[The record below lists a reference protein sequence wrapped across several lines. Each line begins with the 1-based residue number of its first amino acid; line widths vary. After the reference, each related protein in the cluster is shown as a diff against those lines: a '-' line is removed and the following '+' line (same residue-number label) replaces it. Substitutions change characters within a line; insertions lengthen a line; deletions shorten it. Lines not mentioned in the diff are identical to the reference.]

1 MQALVSDNSM
11 GVTPPLIE
19 VGLVVAAQGLRGEL
33 RVLPSSDFAERFLK
47 PGPRWLQTADEP
59 PRAVELLRGRCLS
72 RKGLYGIRLK
82 GIATRN
88 QAEALVRYRLLA
100 DGSTRPAL
108 AAGEFH
114 LLDLEGLEVRLD
126 PAGPALGTVVDL
138 LHGGNDLLEIRLRH
152 GGQSVLVPFV
162 EAIVPQVHVAEG
174 WILLCPPTGLLPITA
189 QPTPADAIGSPHQ
202 PES

>member
-1 MQALVSDNSM
+1 MRA
-11 GVTPPLIE
+11 TPPLVE
-19 VGLVVAAQGLRGEL
+19 VGLVVAAQGLKGEL
-33 RVLPSSDFAERFLK
+33 RVLSSSDFAERFLK
-47 PGPRWLQTADEP
+47 PGPRWLQKVDEP

-82 GIATRN
+82 GIETRN
-88 QAEALVRYRLLA
+88 QAESLVRHRLLA
-100 DGSTRPAL
+100 DATTRPPM

-126 PAGPALGTVVDL
+126 PAGPTLGTVVDL

-162 EAIVPQVHVAEG
+162 EAIVPQVCLEDG
-174 WILLCPPTGLLPITA
+174 WILLCPPAGLLPIEA
-189 QPTPADAIGSPHQ
+189 QLATADAIGSAHQ

>member
-1 MQALVSDNSM
+1 MRA
-11 GVTPPLIE
+11 TPPLVE
-19 VGLVVAAQGLRGEL
+19 VGLVVAAQGLKGEL
-33 RVLPSSDFAERFLK
+33 RVLSSSDFAERFLK
-47 PGPRWLQTADEP
+47 PGPRWLQKVDAP

-82 GIATRN
+82 GIETRN
-88 QAEALVRYRLLA
+88 QAESLVRHRLLA
-100 DGSTRPAL
+100 DATTRPPM

-126 PAGPALGTVVDL
+126 PAGPTLGTVVDL

-162 EAIVPQVHVAEG
+162 EAIVPQVCLEDG
-174 WILLCPPTGLLPITA
+174 WILLCPPAGLLPIEA
-189 QPTPADAIGSPHQ
+189 QLATADAIGSAHQ

>member
-1 MQALVSDNSM
+1 MVNA
-11 GVTPPLIE
+11 TPPLVE
-19 VGLVVAAQGLRGEL
+19 VGLVVAAQGLKGEL
-33 RVLPSSDFAERFLK
+33 RVLSSSDFPERFLE
-47 PGPRWLQTADEP
+47 PGFRWLQKLDEP
-59 PRAVELLRGRCLS
+59 PRAVELWQGRCLT

-88 QAEALVRYRLLA
+88 QAETLVRHRLLA
-100 DGSTRPAL
+100 DATTRPPL

-138 LHGGNDLLEIRLRH
+138 LHGGNDLLEIRLHH

-162 EAIVPQVHVAEG
+162 EAIVPQVRLEEG
-174 WILLCPPTGLLPITA
+174 WILLCPPADLLPIAA
-189 QPTPADAIGSPHQ
+189 QLTPADAIGSVRQ
-202 PES
+202 PEF

>member
-1 MQALVSDNSM
+1 MRIA
-11 GVTPPLIE
+11 PPLVE
-19 VGLVVAAQGLRGEL
+19 VGLVVAAQGLKGEL
-33 RVLPSSDFAERFLK
+33 RVLSSSDFPERFLE
-47 PGPRWLQTADEP
+47 PGPRWLQKPDEP
-59 PRAVELLRGRCLS
+59 PRAVELLRGRCLT

-82 GIATRN
+82 GVETRS
-88 QAEALVRYRLLA
+88 QAEALVRQRLLA
-100 DGSTRPAL
+100 DATTRPPM

-126 PAGPALGTVVDL
+126 PAGPALGAVVDL

-162 EAIVPQVHVAEG
+162 EAIVPQVCIEEG
-174 WILLCPPTGLLPITA
+174 WILLCPPAGLLPMEA
-189 QPTPADAIGSPHQ
+189 QPVPADAIGSVGQ

>member
-1 MQALVSDNSM
+1 M
-11 GVTPPLIE
+11 GVTPPLAE
-19 VGLVVAAQGLRGEL
+19 VGLVVAAQGLKGEL
-33 RVLPSSDFAERFLK
+33 RILPCSDFPERFLE
-47 PGPRWLQTADEP
+47 PGLRWLQKVDEP
-59 PRAVELLRGRCLS
+59 PRAVELLRGRSLP

-82 GIATRN
+82 GIETRS
-88 QAEALVRYRLLA
+88 QAEALVQHRLLA
-100 DGSTRPAL
+100 DGTTRPAM

-138 LHGGNDLLEIRLRH
+138 LHGGNDLLEIRLHH

-162 EAIVPQVHVAEG
+162 EAIVPQVRLKEG
-174 WILLCPPTGLLPITA
+174 WILLCPPSGLLPINP
-189 QPTPADAIGSPHQ
+189 QPPPVDAIGSAHQ